1 MSKKKKIIVSICMV
15 LLLAATAYL
24 NILLA
29 NGKDSG
35 DAPVSS
41 NFFTEYRSE
50 RTSTREQEMLYL
62 DGIIGNTSLAAET
75 VNAAAE
81 QKMDIVDLMEK
92 ELVLEGLIK
101 AKGFEDVAVTMSSS
115 NDNVNVI
122 VKADEL
128 SQEDVAGI
136 YSVLVEEVDGISYSN
151 IKIIP
156 VK

>member
-29 NGKDSG
+29 NGKANTDS
-35 DAPVSS
+35 PVSG

-75 VNAAAE
+75 VNAAAT
-81 QKMDIVDLMEK
+81 QKMEIVDLMEK

-101 AKGFEDVAVTMSSS
+101 AKGFEDVAVTMSNS

-136 YSVLVEEVDGISYSN
+136 YSVLAEQVDGISYSN

>member
-15 LLLAATAYL
+15 LLLAATAYI

-29 NGKDSG
+29 NGKGESG
-35 DAPVSS
+35 EAVSS

-62 DGIIGNTSLAAET
+62 DGIIGNTSLADET

-81 QKMDIVDLMEK
+81 QKMEIVDLMEK

-101 AKGFEDVAVTMSSS
+101 AKGFEDVAVTMSST
-115 NDNVNVI
+115 NDNINVI
-122 VKADEL
+122 VKSDEL
-128 SQEDVAGI
+128 SQADVAGI
-136 YSVLVEEVDGISYSN
+136 YSILAEQVDGISYSN

>member
-29 NGKDSG
+29 NGKADNDS
-35 DAPVSS
+35 PVSG

-75 VNAAAE
+75 VNAAAT
-81 QKMDIVDLMEK
+81 QKMEIVDLMEK

-101 AKGFEDVAVTMSSS
+101 AKGFEDVAVTMSNA

-136 YSVLVEEVDGISYSN
+136 YSVLAEQVDGISYSN

>member
-29 NGKDSG
+29 NGKEEDDLSVSG
-35 DAPVSS
+35 

-62 DGIIGNTSLAAET
+62 DGIIGNSSLAEET
-75 VNAAAE
+75 VNAAAT
-81 QKMDIVDLMEK
+81 QKMEIVDLMEK
-92 ELVLEGLIK
+92 ELILEGLLK
-101 AKGFEDVAVTMSSS
+101 AKGFEDVAVTMSST

-122 VKADEL
+122 VKAEEL

-136 YSVLVEEVDGISYSN
+136 YSVLAEEVDGITYSD

>member
-29 NGKDSG
+29 NGKEEEDLS
-35 DAPVSS
+35 VSS

-62 DGIIGNTSLAAET
+62 DGIIGNTSLAEET
-75 VNAAAE
+75 VSQAAL
-81 QKMDIVDLMEK
+81 QKMEIVDLMEK
-92 ELVLEGLIK
+92 ELILEGLLK
-101 AKGFEDVAVTMSSS
+101 AKGFEDVAVTMSSTS
-115 NDNVNVI
+115 DNVNVI

-136 YSVLVEEVDGISYSN
+136 YSVLAEEVDGITYSN